1 MPKLLFFHSEDWA
14 FCRHFLPMARAA
26 QAAGFDV
33 AVAVRVRNDAE
44 RLVAA
49 GCRVIPL
56 EAERRSLGPLEIIRA
71 VLRMIRIVRTERPDV
86 VHCIALRTVVLG
98 GLAARFAGAPR
109 LVLAPTGLGH
119 LWIENGPIER
129 LARPLAR
136 FMIGRVLRGPATHYL
151 FENNEDP
158 REFGLDPAGAN
169 VTIVGGAGV
178 DPAQVP
184 TTPEPSAPPVKVA
197 VVGRMLIPKG
207 IAETVEAVRR
217 ARAQGAPVELN
228 LYGEPDPSNRRSYS
242 DDQLRRWAAEPGI
255 AWHGPTD
262 DVARVWRENDLA
274 MLLSYREGLPKALV
288 EAAAA
293 GRAIIASDVTGC
305 REVVRDGV
313 EGLLVPL
320 GDLDAAAR
328 ALVRLAGD
336 AALRARLGAA
346 AHARFVERFT
356 EAAVI
361 RTMTGLYAELRKG
374 TNRITETARP

>member
-14 FCRHFLPMARAA
+14 FLRHFMPMARAA
-26 QAAGFDV
+26 QAAGFEV
-33 AVAVRVRNDAE
+33 VVAVRVRNDAH
-44 RLVAA
+44 RLEGA
-49 GCRVIPL
+49 GCRVVPL
-56 EAERRSLGPLEIIRA
+56 EAERGSLGPLEI
-71 VLRMIRIVRTERPDV
+71 LRSFGRMVRIVKAERPDV
-86 VHCIALRTVVLG
+86 VQCIALRTVALG
-98 GLAARFAGAPR
+98 GLAARFGGAPR

-119 LWIENGPIER
+119 LWIENGPVER
-129 LARPLAR
+129 LARPLVR
-136 FMIGRVLRGPATHYL
+136 FLIGRVLRASSTRYV
-151 FENNEDP
+151 FENSEDP
-158 REFGLDPAGAN
+158 REFGLDPAAAN

-184 TTPEPSAPPVKVA
+184 LTPEPSAQPVKVA
-197 VVGRMLIPKG
+197 VIGRMLIPKG

-228 LYGEPDPSNRRSYS
+228 LYGEPDPSNRRSFAE
-242 DDQLRRWAAEPGI
+242 DQLRRWAAEPGI

-262 DVARVWRENDLA
+262 DVARVWRENHVA

-293 GRAIIASDVTGC
+293 GRPIVATDVTGC
-305 REVVRDGV
+305 REVVRDGI

-320 GDLDAAAR
+320 GDVGAAAR

-346 AHARFVERFT
+346 AHARFQERFT
-356 EAAVI
+356 EVAVV
-361 RTMTGLYAELRKG
+361 RTMTEFYAGLRRMG
-374 TNRITETARP
+374 

>member
-33 AVAVRVRNDAE
+33 AVAVRVRNDADH
-44 RLVAA
+44 LVAA

-71 VLRMIRIVRTERPDV
+71 VFRMIRIVRTERPDV

-98 GLAARFAGAPR
+98 GLAARLAGAPR

-119 LWIENGPIER
+119 LWIENGLVER

-136 FMIGRVLRGPATHYL
+136 LVIGRVLRGPATHYL
-151 FENNEDP
+151 FENSEDP

-184 TTPEPSAPPVKVA
+184 VTPEPAAPPVKVA
-197 VVGRMLIPKG
+197 VIGRMLIPKG
-207 IAETVEAVRR
+207 IAETVAAVRR
-217 ARAQGAPVELN
+217 ARAQGAPVELS

-242 DDQLRRWAAEPGI
+242 EDQLRRWAAEPGI

-262 DVARVWRENDLA
+262 DVARVWRENHVA

-288 EAAAA
+288 EAATG
-293 GRAIIASDVTGC
+293 GRPIIASDVIGC
-305 REVVRDGV
+305 REVVRDGI
-313 EGLLVPL
+313 EGLLAPL
-320 GDLDAAAR
+320 GDVDAAAR
-328 ALVRLAGD
+328 ALVRLAD
-336 AALRARLGAA
+336 DPALRARLGAA
-346 AHARFVERFT
+346 AHARFQERFT

-361 RTMTGLYAELRKG
+361 RTMAGLYAELAKE
-374 TNRITETARP
+374 IK

>member
-26 QAAGFDV
+26 QAAGFEV
-33 AVAVRVRNDAE
+33 AVAVRVRNDAD
-44 RLVAA
+44 RLAAA

-56 EAERRSLGPLEIIRA
+56 EAERRSFGPIEIMRA
-71 VLRMIRIVRTERPDV
+71 ILRMTRIVRTERPDV
-86 VHCIALRTVVLG
+86 VHCIAVRTVVLG
-98 GLAARFAGAPR
+98 GLAARLAGAPR

-136 FMIGRVLRGPATHYL
+136 FLIGRVLRGPATRYL
-151 FENNEDP
+151 FENSEDP

-178 DPAQVP
+178 DPARVP
-184 TTPEPSAPPVKVA
+184 VTPEPSAPPVKVA
-197 VVGRMLIPKG
+197 VVGRMLVPKG
-207 IAETVEAVRR
+207 IAETVAVVRR
-217 ARAQGAPVELN
+217 ARAQGAPIELN

-242 DDQLRRWAAEPGI
+242 EDQLRRWAAEPGI

-262 DVARVWRENDLA
+262 DVARVWRENHVA

-293 GRAIIASDVTGC
+293 GRPIVASDVTGC
-305 REVVRDGV
+305 REVVRDGI
-313 EGLLVPL
+313 EGLLAPL
-320 GDLDAAAR
+320 GDADAAAR

-336 AALRARLGAA
+336 TALRLRLGTA
-346 AHARFVERFT
+346 AHARFAERFT
-356 EAAVI
+356 EAAVV
-361 RTMTGLYAELRKG
+361 RTMTEFYARLRG
-374 TNRITETARP
+374 MG

>member
-1 MPKLLFFHSEDWA
+1 MAKLLFFHSEDWA

-26 QAAGFDV
+26 QAAGFEV
-33 AVAVRVRNDAE
+33 AVAVRVRNDVD
-44 RLVAA
+44 RLKAA
-49 GCRVIPL
+49 GCRVVPL
-56 EAERRSLGPLEIIRA
+56 EAERRSFGPLEIIRA
-71 VLRMIRIVRTERPDV
+71 VWRMIRIVRAERPDV

-98 GLAARFAGAPR
+98 GLAARLAGAPR

-136 FMIGRVLRGPATHYL
+136 FLIGRVLGGPATRYL
-151 FENNEDP
+151 FENREDP
-158 REFGLDPAGAN
+158 REFGLDPDGAN

-184 TTPEPSAPPVKVA
+184 LMPEPLAPPVKVA
-197 VVGRMLIPKG
+197 VIGRMLVPKG

-217 ARAQGAPVELN
+217 ARAQGASIELN

-242 DDQLRRWAAEPGI
+242 EDQLRRWAAEPGI

-262 DVARVWRENDLA
+262 EVARVWRENHVA

-293 GRAIIASDVTGC
+293 GRPIVASDVTGC
-305 REVVRDGV
+305 REVVRDGI

-320 GDLDAAAR
+320 GDVDAAAR
-328 ALVRLAGD
+328 ALVRLARD
-336 AALRARLGAA
+336 TALRARLGAA
-346 AHARFVERFT
+346 AHARFQERFT
-356 EAAVI
+356 EAAVV
-361 RTMTGLYAELRKG
+361 RTMTEFYAELNNRNSWTG
-374 TNRITETARP
+374 T

>member
-1 MPKLLFFHSEDWA
+1 MAKLLFFHSEDWA

-26 QAAGFDV
+26 QAAGFEV
-33 AVAVRVRNDAE
+33 AVAVRVRNDAD

-56 EAERRSLGPLEIIRA
+56 ETERRSFGPIEIIRA
-71 VLRMIRIVRTERPDV
+71 ILRMTRIVRTERPDV
-86 VHCIALRTVVLG
+86 VHCIAVRTVVLG
-98 GLAARFAGAPR
+98 GLAARLAGAPH

-119 LWIENGPIER
+119 LWIENGPMER

-136 FMIGRVLRGPATHYL
+136 VLIGRLLRGPATRYL
-151 FENNEDP
+151 FENGEDP
-158 REFGLDPAGAN
+158 RQFGLDPASGN

-178 DPAQVP
+178 DPARVP
-184 TTPEPSAPPVKVA
+184 VTPEPPAPPIKVA
-197 VVGRMLIPKG
+197 VVGRMLVPKG
-207 IAETVEAVRR
+207 IAETVAAVRR
-217 ARAQGAPVELN
+217 ARAEGAPVELN

-242 DDQLRRWAAEPGI
+242 EDQLRRWAAEPGI

-262 DVARVWRENDLA
+262 DVAKVWRENHLA

-293 GRAIIASDVTGC
+293 GRPIVASDVTGC

-320 GDLDAAAR
+320 GDGEAAAR

-346 AHARFVERFT
+346 AHARFAERFT
-356 EAAVI
+356 EEAVV
-361 RTMTGLYAELRKG
+361 RTMTEFYARLRRTG
-374 TNRITETARP
+374 

>member
-1 MPKLLFFHSEDWA
+1 MAKLLFFHSEDWA
-14 FCRHFLPMARAA
+14 FCRHFLPMAQAA
-26 QAAGFDV
+26 QAAGFEV
-33 AVAVRVRNDAE
+33 AVAVRVRNDAD

-56 EAERRSLGPLEIIRA
+56 EAERRSFGPIEIIR
-71 VLRMIRIVRTERPDV
+71 VIWRMIRIVRTERPDV
-86 VHCIALRTVVLG
+86 VHCIAVRTVVLG
-98 GLAARFAGAPR
+98 GLAARLAGSPR

-136 FMIGRVLRGPATHYL
+136 FLIGRVLRGPATRYL
-151 FENNEDP
+151 FENGEDP
-158 REFGLDPAGAN
+158 REFGLDPADAN

-178 DPAQVP
+178 DPARVP
-184 TTPEPSAPPVKVA
+184 VTPEPPAPPVKVA
-197 VVGRMLIPKG
+197 VIGRMLVPKG
-207 IAETVEAVRR
+207 IAETVAAVRR
-217 ARAQGAPVELN
+217 ARAQGAPIELN

-242 DDQLRRWAAEPGI
+242 HDQLRRWAAEPGI
-255 AWHGPTD
+255 AWRGPTD
-262 DVARVWRENDLA
+262 DVARVWRENQVA

-293 GRAIIASDVTGC
+293 GRPILASDVTGC

-320 GDLDAAAR
+320 GDVDAAAR

-336 AALRARLGAA
+336 TALRLRLGAA
-346 AHARFVERFT
+346 AHARFAERFT
-356 EAAVI
+356 EAAVV
-361 RTMTGLYAELRKG
+361 RTMTEFYARLRG
-374 TNRITETARP
+374 TG

>member
-56 EAERRSLGPLEIIRA
+56 EAERRSLGPVEIIRA
-71 VLRMIRIVRTERPDV
+71 VSRMNRIVRSERPDV

-98 GLAARFAGAPR
+98 GLAARLAGAPR

-119 LWIENGPIER
+119 LWIENGAIER

-136 FMIGRVLRGPATHYL
+136 FMIGRVLRAPATHYL
-151 FENNEDP
+151 FENREDP

-262 DVARVWRENDLA
+262 DVARVWRENHVA

-293 GRAIIASDVTGC
+293 GRPIVASDVTGC
-305 REVVRDGV
+305 REVIRDGV

-320 GDLDAAAR
+320 GDVDAAAR
-328 ALVRLAGD
+328 ALVRLAND

-346 AHARFVERFT
+346 AHARFHERFT
-356 EAAVI
+356 EVAVV
-361 RTMTGLYAELRKG
+361 RTLTEFYAGLRRMG
-374 TNRITETARP
+374 

>member
-1 MPKLLFFHSEDWA
+1 MAKLLFFHSEDWA

-26 QAAGFDV
+26 QAAGFEV
-33 AVAVRVRNDAE
+33 AVAVRVRNDAD
-44 RLVAA
+44 RLKAA

-56 EAERRSLGPLEIIRA
+56 EAERGSFGPLEIVRTL
-71 VLRMIRIVRTERPDV
+71 LRMVRIVRAERPDV

-98 GLAARFAGAPR
+98 GSAARLAGAPR

-119 LWIENGPIER
+119 LWIENGLLER

-136 FMIGRVLRGPATHYL
+136 FMIGRVLRGPSTRYL
-151 FENNEDP
+151 FENREDP
-158 REFGLDPAGAN
+158 REFGLDPSGAN

-184 TTPEPSAPPVKVA
+184 VTPEPPAPPVKVA
-197 VVGRMLIPKG
+197 VIGRMLVPKG
-207 IAETVEAVRR
+207 IAETVAAVRR
-217 ARAQGAPVELN
+217 ARAEGAAIDLN

-242 DDQLRRWAAEPGI
+242 EDQLRQWASEPGI

-262 DVARVWRENDLA
+262 DVDRVWRENHVA

-293 GRAIIASDVTGC
+293 GRPIVASDVTGC
-305 REVVRDGV
+305 REVVRDGI

-320 GDLDAAAR
+320 GDVDAAAR
-328 ALVRLAGD
+328 ALARLAGD

-346 AHARFVERFT
+346 AHARFQERFT

-361 RTMTGLYAELRKG
+361 RTMTALYAELRKQ
-374 TNRITETARP
+374 IK